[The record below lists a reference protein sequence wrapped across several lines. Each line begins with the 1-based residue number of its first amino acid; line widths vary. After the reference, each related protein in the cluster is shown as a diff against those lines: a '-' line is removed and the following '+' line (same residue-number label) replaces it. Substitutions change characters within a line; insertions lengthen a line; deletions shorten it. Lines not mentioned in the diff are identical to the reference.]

1 MRSLPGAGAAA
12 RLDLA
17 PELAAV
23 PAHGRVWRG
32 GAAAVDGAHLRR
44 AQGAAQ
50 ALALPRGGR
59 VQPAAT
65 RLVALRQ
72 KHDYNQLEE
81 ERTRETRK

>member
-44 AQGAAQ
+44 DQGAAQ
-50 ALALPRGGR
+50 ALPLPRGGG
-59 VQPAAT
+59 VQPAAP
-65 RLVALRQ
+65 RLVTWHTPPETWLQSTLR
-72 KHDYNQLEE
+72 
-81 ERTRETRK
+81 RKNT